1 MRAMVKKLA
10 MLLAAVDAAIMKEK
24 EKKGEGVCPVASV
37 TYPDAVVRKMLK
49 RTAKA
54 SEVRKVSETR
64 LPFWRAA

>member
-1 MRAMVKKLA
+1 MKKLA
-10 MLLAAVDAAIMKEK
+10 MLLAAVDAAIMKQK
-24 EKKGEGVCPVASV
+24 EKKGESVCPVASV

-54 SEVRKVSETR
+54 SEVGKVSETR